1 MGGTEPTVSDANL
14 VLGRLSEDGLLGGS
28 MGLDKVAATKALR
41 PLADQLGYTVERTA
55 HGVLGIVV
63 ANMVRAIRVISIER
77 GHDPRRFA
85 LMPLGGA
92 GPLHAVDVARALGV
106 GQVIVPAAPGILCA
120 QGLVVSDLKENF
132 VASARTLVADDAV
145 AEMAGRVEGLMQD
158 AAAWFADEVVE
169 PDARRLDLVI
179 DMRYVGQNFELGVAV
194 DHVEGAE
201 RALHLPDVARMKK
214 LFFEAHEQSYGFHN
228 PDDPVEVV
236 NFRLTA
242 RGRLRKPDEAPTG
255 EVSEGGNPTPVGRR
269 MVYFDADNAAD
280 TPLYDRAALRAGDA
294 ITGPAI
300 IGQLDTTTVVHPGDL
315 ATVDIQLNLIIEIA
329 P

>member
-1 MGGTEPTVSDANL
+1 
-14 VLGRLSEDGLLGGS
+14 
-28 MGLDKVAATKALR
+28 
-41 PLADQLGYTVERTA
+41 
-55 HGVLGIVV
+55 
-63 ANMVRAIRVISIER
+63 
-77 GHDPRRFA
+77 
-85 LMPLGGA
+85 
-92 GPLHAVDVARALGV
+92 
-106 GQVIVPAAPGILCA
+106 
-120 QGLVVSDLKENF
+120 
-132 VASARTLVADDAV
+132 
-145 AEMAGRVEGLMQD
+145 
-158 AAAWFADEVVE
+158 
-169 PDARRLDLVI
+169 
-179 DMRYVGQNFELGVAV
+179 MRYVGQNFELGVAV

-214 LFFEAHEQSYGFHN
+214 LFFEAHERSYGFHN

-269 MVYFDADNAAD
+269 LVYFDADNAAD

-300 IGQLDTTTVVHPGDL
+300 ISQLDTTTVVHPGDL
-315 ATVDIQLNLIIEIA
+315 ATVDIQLNLMIEIT